1 MNYYLIL
8 DSDFLILFVM
18 PYTQEINHL
27 IKADP
32 ILAIA
37 IRRLGPCGLKPTH
50 GEPFEELGES
60 ILYQQ
65 LSGKAAAT
73 ITGRFKNLFGGQW
86 PGAGAL
92 LATPNA
98 KIRGVGISN
107 AKMLAL
113 QDLAKHAQRGK
124 LKMAALEKLADDAL
138 VEHVDKIRGIGRWTA
153 EMFLIFTLGRPDI
166 FPLDDLGIQKG
177 LQKLFG
183 YKKLPAKRTMLKHAA
198 KWQPFR
204 TIASWYLWRIADEN
218 K

>member
-1 MNYYLIL
+1 
-8 DSDFLILFVM
+8 M
-18 PYTQEINHL
+18 PYAKEIDYL

-32 ILAIA
+32 ILGKAIK
-37 IRRLGPCGLKPTH
+37 RLGPCGLKPTQ
-50 GEPFEELGES
+50 GEPFKELGES

-73 ITGRFKNLFGGQW
+73 IIGRFKNLFGGQW
-86 PGAGAL
+86 PSAGAL
-92 LATPNA
+92 LATPNV

-113 QDLAKHAQRGK
+113 QDLAEHAQRGE
-124 LKMAALEKLADDAL
+124 LKMAALKKLADDAL
-138 VEHVDKIRGIGRWTA
+138 VAHVDKIRGIGRWTA